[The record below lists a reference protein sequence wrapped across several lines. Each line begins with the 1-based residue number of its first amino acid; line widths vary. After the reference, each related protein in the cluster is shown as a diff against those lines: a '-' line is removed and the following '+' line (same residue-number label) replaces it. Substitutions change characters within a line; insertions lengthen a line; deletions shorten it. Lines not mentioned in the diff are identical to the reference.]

1 MAPARRHRTFTIAR
15 DVVTARA
22 AVCMCAF
29 ATRRAKT
36 CRTLVRSY
44 AVVLSASVGACT
56 SPASSPRSAVIA
68 IGEASVAA
76 PLRWDVDRHADRVTF
91 TDPDRAVHVT
101 IVANAGAD
109 APTAIAAAWQLA
121 EPGFALSPGEP
132 EQLPDADDW
141 DALTTIE
148 YKPPT
153 AQHRAAFAHW
163 RQFGAHRFVILVD
176 GDRPAVDRHEA
187 DIDVLE
193 GSLRVP
199 GMREQTLGA
208 RHPLDTRQLDGFV
221 ERALTDLDVPGAAIA
236 VIDDG
241 KVVYERTL
249 GVRSLG
255 DRAPVT
261 VNTRFLIGSITK
273 PMTTLMEAALVDAKI
288 IGWDTPVVS
297 VLPTF
302 ALGDPELTR
311 ELRLWHMSCA
321 CTGMPR
327 QDLEDL
333 FEWNGVTPEMR
344 LAMMRTMKPTT
355 KLGETFQYS
364 NLMVAAGGFIA
375 AHAFAPQ
382 HSLADAY
389 AAAMQAK
396 VFGPI
401 GMTST
406 TLDFATV
413 ARGDHGDPHA
423 LAIDTTTRVM
433 PLAIERSVEPIA
445 PAGGVWTT
453 LRDMERYVTTELR
466 GGVTPDGVRVVSEA
480 NMRERLRV
488 RIRSGAHD
496 GYAIG
501 IGIGTY
507 SGTREIA
514 HDGGSFGFGTTMFTL
529 PDEHLG
535 IIIFTN
541 VRNGGPEEQ
550 LPFNAAVT
558 RRIVELSFT
567 SAAPLAE
574 KNLAYYAKL
583 RHREHPYIPSTDR
596 TWIAPLVGTYHDPA
610 LGDVVIRATAAGADL
625 DAGEWHVAIDRAVE
639 QDGTEKLVVLDPP
652 FAGSTWVVAPGP
664 SLELPGYPG
673 YRFTR
678 ASL

>member
-1 MAPARRHRTFTIAR
+1 MIA
-15 DVVTARA
+15 
-22 AVCMCAF
+22 
-29 ATRRAKT
+29 
-36 CRTLVRSY
+36 L
-44 AVVLSASVGACT
+44 
-56 SPASSPRSAVIA
+56 
-68 IGEASVAA
+68 GEASVAA
-76 PLRWDVDRHADRVTF
+76 PLRWEVERHADRVTF

-109 APTAIAAAWQLA
+109 AATAIAAAWQLA

-132 EQLPDADDW
+132 EGLPDSGDW
-141 DALTTIE
+141 DALTTVE

-153 AQHRAAFAHW
+153 SQHRTAFAHW
-163 RQFGAHRFVILVD
+163 RQFGGHRFVILVD
-176 GDRPAVDRHEA
+176 GDSPAVDRREA
-187 DIDVLE
+187 EIDVLE

-208 RHPLDTRQLDGFV
+208 RLPLDTRALDAFV
-221 ERALTDLDVPGAAIA
+221 ERALADLDVPGAAIA

-241 KVVYERTL
+241 NVVYERTL

-261 VNTRFLIGSITK
+261 VNTRFLIASITK
-273 PMTTLMEAALVDAKI
+273 PMTTLMEAALVDAKL

-333 FEWNGVTPEMR
+333 FEWDGVTPEMR
-344 LAMMRTMKPTT
+344 LASMRTMKPTT

-382 HSLADAY
+382 RPLADAY

-406 TLDFATV
+406 TLDYATV
-413 ARGDHGDPHA
+413 ARGDHADPHA
-423 LAIDTTTRVM
+423 LAIDGTTRVM
-433 PLAIERSVEPIA
+433 PLAIERGVEPIA
-445 PAGGVWTT
+445 PAGAVWTT
-453 LRDMERYVTTELR
+453 LHDMERYVATEL
-466 GGVTPDGVRVVSEA
+466 GDGVTPDRVRVVSDV

-488 RIRSGAHD
+488 RVRSGAHD

-501 IGIGTY
+501 IGIGMY
-507 SGTREIA
+507 SGTRQIA

-529 PDEHLG
+529 PDEHIG

-541 VRNGGPEEQ
+541 VRNGSPEEQ

-558 RRIVELSFT
+558 RRIVELSFA

-574 KNLAYYAKL
+574 KNLAYYATL
-583 RHREHPYIPSTDR
+583 RHRKNPYAPSADR
-596 TWIAPLVGTYHDPA
+596 DWAAPLVGTYHDPA
-610 LGDVVIRATAAGADL
+610 LGDVVIRATADGADL

-639 QDGTEKLVVLDPP
+639 PDGTVKLVVLDPP
-652 FAGSTWVVAPGP
+652 FAGSAWVVGPGP
-664 SLELPGYPG
+664 SLEIPGFPG
-673 YRFTR
+673 YRFAR
-678 ASL
+678 VLAPDAR